1 MDLFCQSV
9 AIRFFAPRLFDKMV
23 FFLFFLSKLQLR
35 KKCRI
40 CQTKSFLGRIIVVHP
55 LPLSAGGV
63 SDTDYTSLP
72 NLYETVQIEKE
83 RERERG
89 LLRDSVDKTSQC
101 VFE

>member
-1 MDLFCQSV
+1 
-9 AIRFFAPRLFDKMV
+9 MV

-83 RERERG
+83 REREDFYETV
-89 LLRDSVDKTSQC
+89 LIKQASVSLNKMAGVLD
-101 VFE
+101 